1 MEHVKVGDLVII
13 NQPRPWRRIGADQG
27 DLERAGP
34 GFITSWSEGDE
45 TLQISRRGG
54 AGAYVLFTDGRE
66 IWFDDDEFEVVSESR

>member
-13 NQPRPWRRIGADQG
+13 NQPRPWRAPWRPF
-27 DLERAGP
+27 AGP